1 MATVSGSCLCGA
13 IRYTSSAEPT
23 LTAFCHCR
31 SCQKTGGGGYS
42 VNVAVPSS
50 SLEIGGTPEEYRTVG
65 ATGLPVIRR
74 FCALCGSSLFTDAA
88 AFTDTTFVKDGSLD
102 DPSWIQSTLHIW
114 CDSAQ
119 PWDKLPEGATCVPEN
134 PSAG

>member
-1 MATVSGSCLCGA
+1 MPTISGSCLCGA
-13 IRYTSSAEPT
+13 INYTSSAQPA

-31 SCQKTGGGGYS
+31 NCQKAGGGGYS

-50 SLEIGGTPEEYRTVG
+50 SLEVRGTPQTYRTVG
-65 ATGLPVIRR
+65 TTGLPVARR
-74 FCALCGSSLFTDAA
+74 FCAQCGSALFTDAA
-88 AFTDTTFVKDGSLD
+88 AFEGLTFVKGGSLD

-119 PWDKLPEGATCVPEN
+119 PWDKLPEGATCVPTN
-134 PSAG
+134 PPSG